1 MKNGRTVKYESLRIR
16 PFGMHPAHR
25 GYRDLGDYRRN
36 QVRYG
41 IAFATITAICF
52 AATLVSSEYVQWGL
66 YLGGWA
72 LALAC
77 VGLAWA
83 NPALWL
89 LAPFGA
95 LGGAILVRAGT
106 DGLDAGIGPLLLIPM
121 LAVAVYGSRR
131 ALIAMIACV
140 AGAVII
146 GQLVWDGGN
155 SEMSPIWR
163 QDIVLAMLATALGV
177 AMQDLVTRMRSERNL
192 AEERGRIIEELALTD
207 PLTGIDNRRGWE
219 RMIQR
224 SVGQARRHGQPLCL
238 AMLDLDHF
246 KLYNDTFGH
255 QAGDDFLRRV
265 ALDWEERTRIE
276 DHVARY
282 GGEEF
287 VVTLPNTGLAGAKV
301 IVERLRTGLPLPL
314 EDREST
320 ITCSAGIAEWDGS
333 ETVRELVAR
342 ADQALYLAKEGGR
355 DRTVT
360 VEASARETGFRA

>member
-1 MKNGRTVKYESLRIR
+1 
-16 PFGMHPAHR
+16 MHPTHR
-25 GYRDLGDYRRN
+25 GYRDVSEYRHN
-36 QVRYG
+36 QIRYG
-41 IAFATITAICF
+41 VAFVLITAVCF
-52 AATLVSSEYVQWGL
+52 GITLISAPDTDWPL

-72 LALAC
+72 VALTC
-77 VGLAWA
+77 VVLAWYW
-83 NPALWL
+83 PTLWL

-95 LGGAILVRAGT
+95 LAGAILVRAGT
-106 DGLDAGIGPLLLIPM
+106 DGLDAGIGPLLLIPI

-131 ALIAMIACV
+131 ALVGTIICV

-146 GQLVWDGGN
+146 AQVLTAEEGVELNPV
-155 SEMSPIWR
+155 WR
-163 QDIVLAMLATALGV
+163 QDLVLAVMATVLGV
-177 AMQDLVTRMRSERNL
+177 VIQDLVTRMRRERNL

-224 SVGQARRHGQPLCL
+224 SVGQARRHSQPLSL

-246 KLYNDTFGH
+246 KKYNDAHGH
-255 QAGDDFLRRV
+255 QAGDDFLREV

-276 DHVARY
+276 DHIARY

-287 VVTLPNTGLAGAKV
+287 VITLPNTDLAGAKT
-301 IVERLRTGLPLPL
+301 IVERLRTDLPAPG
-314 EDREST
+314 EDPEAR

-342 ADQALYLAKEGGR
+342 ADEALYKAKDEGR
-355 DRTVT
+355 DRTVAI
-360 VEASARETGFRA
+360 EAPAREPDFTA

>member
-1 MKNGRTVKYESLRIR
+1 
-16 PFGMHPAHR
+16 MHPAHR

-52 AATLVSSEYVQWGL
+52 AATLVSSEDVQWGL

-207 PLTGIDNRRGWE
+207 PLTGIDNRRGWASRFAWQCWTSTTSSFTTTLSAIRPGTISSE
-219 RMIQR
+219 GSPSTGKSGPGSKTTSPDTAAR
-224 SVGQARRHGQPLCL
+224 SS
-238 AMLDLDHF
+238 
-246 KLYNDTFGH
+246 
-255 QAGDDFLRRV
+255 
-265 ALDWEERTRIE
+265 W
-276 DHVARY
+276 
-282 GGEEF
+282 
-287 VVTLPNTGLAGAKV
+287 
-301 IVERLRTGLPLPL
+301 
-314 EDREST
+314 
-320 ITCSAGIAEWDGS
+320 
-333 ETVRELVAR
+333 
-342 ADQALYLAKEGGR
+342 
-355 DRTVT
+355 
-360 VEASARETGFRA
+360 

>member
-1 MKNGRTVKYESLRIR
+1 
-16 PFGMHPAHR
+16 MHPTQR
-25 GYRDLGDYRRN
+25 GYSDVSEYRHN

-41 IAFATITAICF
+41 LAFVGITAICF
-52 AATLVSSEYVQWGL
+52 AVTLVSAPQIDWAL
-66 YLGGWA
+66 YLAGWV

-77 VGLAWA
+77 VGLAWL
-83 NPALWL
+83 NPTLWL

-121 LAVAVYGSRR
+121 LAIAVYGSRR
-131 ALIAMIACV
+131 ALFIMV
-140 AGAVII
+140 AAVAAAVII
-146 GQLVWDGGN
+146 AQVATADGGVELN
-155 SEMSPIWR
+155 PIWR
-163 QDIVLAMLATALGV
+163 QDIVLAVMATVLGIV
-177 AMQDLVTRMRSERNL
+177 IQDLVTRMRKERNL

-224 SVGQARRHGQPLCL
+224 AVGQARRHRQPLSL

-246 KLYNDTFGH
+246 KQYNDAHGH

-276 DHVARY
+276 DHIARY

-287 VVTLPNTGLAGAKV
+287 VITLPNTDLEGARV
-301 IVERLRTGLPLPL
+301 IVERLRTDLPLPS
-314 EDREST
+314 EDRSSG
-320 ITCSAGIAEWDGS
+320 ITCSASIAEWDGA

-342 ADQALYLAKEGGR
+342 ADQALYQAKKEGR
-355 DRTVT
+355 NRTVA
-360 VEASARETGFRA
+360 VESSAERAGFSA